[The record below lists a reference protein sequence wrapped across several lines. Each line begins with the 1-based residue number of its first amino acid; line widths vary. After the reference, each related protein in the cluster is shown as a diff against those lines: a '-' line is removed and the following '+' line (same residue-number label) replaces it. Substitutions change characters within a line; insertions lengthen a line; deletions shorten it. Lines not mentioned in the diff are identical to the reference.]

1 MDSPPLHLI
10 CLCAAWCGT
19 CRDYAAVMDALRA
32 EFPDLRFSWVDV
44 EDQADLVDP
53 VDINDFPTLLITR
66 DGQPVFFGILRP
78 QADALRRLI
87 QSQLADMP
95 APLTDADAVGLA
107 QRLRDLL

>member
-1 MDSPPLHLI
+1 
-10 CLCAAWCGT
+10 
-19 CRDYAAVMDALRA
+19 MDALRA
-32 EFPDLRFSWVDV
+32 EFPALRFSWVDV

>member
-1 MDSPPLHLI
+1 
-10 CLCAAWCGT
+10 
-19 CRDYAAVMDALRA
+19 MDALRA
-32 EFPDLRFSWVDV
+32 EFPALRFSWVDV

-53 VDINDFPTLLITR
+53 VDINDFPTLLIAR

-95 APLTDADAVGLA
+95 APLTDADALGLA
-107 QRLRDLL
+107 QRLQDL

>member
-1 MDSPPLHLI
+1 MDAPPLHVI

-19 CRDYAAVMDALRA
+19 CRDYAAVMDTLRA
-32 EFPDLRFSWVDV
+32 EFPALRFRWVDV

-66 DGQPVFFGILRP
+66 DSQPVFFGILRP

-87 QSQLADMP
+87 QSQLDDMP
-95 APLTDADAVGLA
+95 APLTDADALGLA
-107 QRLRDLL
+107 QRLQNL